1 MKTVFIV
8 LFFTA
13 LIGTLVLEGLQ
24 IKNTLS
30 PQTLPSPTT
39 VPMTVVPTKKVD
51 RPSFVFIPDWTNF
64 AKELDIA
71 KYERVIYFGLSADR
85 NGLLNDQGSA
95 KIAAFTKAAGQ
106 KEKWLTLRLLNTDEN
121 IALMTDGK
129 RMDTVIKET
138 IEQSQKYS
146 IDGVVLDL
154 EMSVLPLADVS
165 NNITQFT
172 QRFAAAA
179 HSKSLKFAMTVYGD
193 VFYRHRPYDVQK
205 IATMVDEI
213 IIMAYDFHKANG
225 EPGPNFPLN
234 GKEKFGYDFKQMTK
248 DYLSVVPPDK
258 ISVTFGMY
266 GYEWSV
272 DEKQRPLH
280 AAESLSYAEIKKKY
294 IDSCDNKTCL
304 LRRDELSA
312 ETEINYVQAVPT
324 GVDYFVSAPHIIWFE
339 DQNSVDKKVS
349 FLLEKQIGS
358 IGYWAYGYY

>member
-1 MKTVFIV
+1 MKKIFVAFFFI
-8 LFFTA
+8 A

-24 IKNTLS
+24 IKNS
-30 PQTLPSPTT
+30 ISGKPLPSPTAT
-39 VPMTVVPTKKVD
+39 PTAVVPPRKVD
-51 RPSFVFIPDWTNF
+51 VHSFVFIPDWTNF

-71 KYERVIYFGLSADR
+71 KYQRVIYFGLSADR

-95 KIAAFTKAAGQ
+95 KIASFTKAVGQ
-106 KEKWLTLRLLNTDEN
+106 KEKWLILRLLNTDEN
-121 IALMTDGK
+121 IALMTDGT
-129 RMDTVIKET
+129 RMDRVIQET
-138 IEQSQKYS
+138 LEHVQKYGMTG
-146 IDGVVLDL
+146 IVLDL
-154 EMSVLPLADVS
+154 EMSVLPFADVS
-165 NNITQFT
+165 SNITQFT
-172 QRFAAAA
+172 QRFASAA
-179 HSKSLKFAMTVYGD
+179 HSKHIKFAMTVYGD

-205 IATMVDEI
+205 LATLVDEI

-234 GKEKFGYDFKQMTK
+234 GKEKYGYDLKQMTQ
-248 DYLSVVPPDK
+248 DYLSLVPADK

-294 IDSCDNKTCL
+294 IDSCDKKTCL

-312 ETEINYVQAVPT
+312 ETEINYVLAVPT
-324 GVDYFVSAPHIIWFE
+324 GVGYFVSAPHIIWFE
-339 DQNSVDKKVS
+339 DQESVDKKVS
-349 FLLEKQIGS
+349 FLQEKQIGS